1 MAQPGIVFLM
11 YHELELPGRPLCHSE
26 PGYVRYVVREEIFT
40 SQMNWLRTNHW
51 RGLSVDEALTPRSE
65 NSVAIT
71 FDDGCET
78 DLIAAAPILKQDG
91 FNATF
96 YITAGFLGR
105 TGYMS
110 ISQLRQLHALGF
122 EIGCHSLTHVYLD
135 DLDDAGLRRE
145 IVDAKKNLED
155 IIGVKVD
162 HFSCPGGRY
171 DGRTSGMAR
180 EAGYRSLA
188 TSRLT
193 RNSPSANPY
202 LLGRVAILRGPD
214 ERGLDESAFERIC
227 TAEAL
232 PRMRFAES
240 FRSSAKK
247 IMGNHLYDR
256 IRTVWLNRK

>member
-1 MAQPGIVFLM
+1 MAQPGVVFLM

-26 PGYVRYVVREEIFT
+26 PGYVRYTVREEIFA

-51 RGLSVDEALTPRSE
+51 RGLGVDEALTHAAE

-78 DLIAAAPILKQDG
+78 DLITAAPILKQGG

-105 TGYMS
+105 SGYMS
-110 ISQLRQLHALGF
+110 FLQLRELHALGF
-122 EIGCHSLTHVYLD
+122 EIGCHSMTHVYLD

-145 IVDAKKNLED
+145 ISDAKKHLED
-155 IIGVKVD
+155 IIGARVD
-162 HFSCPGGRY
+162 HFSCPGGRC
-171 DGRTSGMAR
+171 DGRTAGVAR

-188 TSRLT
+188 TSRLN
-193 RNSPSANPY
+193 RNSPSTNPY
-202 LLGRVAILRGPD
+202 QLGRVPILRGPD
-214 ERGLDESAFERIC
+214 ERGFDERAFEGIC
-227 TAEAL
+227 TAAAL

-247 IMGNHLYDR
+247 IMGNHLYDQ
-256 IRTVWLNRK
+256 IRTVLLNHK